1 MEKKK
6 RGNQGW
12 STKGRDGSPGAG
24 NQGWSTAPGAGR
36 PKSPGP
42 ARTNR
47 TIRATDDE
55 YKLIKS
61 FIAIVRDKPDE
72 AKKMLDNLIFGD
84 FSKSDEP
91 AKIFDFPKNKK

>member
-6 RGNQGW
+6 R
-12 STKGRDGSPGAG
+12 G

-47 TIRATDDE
+47 TIRASDDE
-55 YKLIKS
+55 YKLIKRY
-61 FIAIVRDKPDE
+61 IELVREKPDI
-72 AKKMLDNLIFGD
+72 AKKILD
-84 FSKSDEP
+84 KEDEEE
-91 AKIFDFPKNKK
+91 